1 MPELLECDCWEVR
14 QSRLQGQAQRRP
26 GAEVCAQKSACCT
39 AKSLKLVMSLPAA
52 STANGG
58 KNGGMYGRGRSGIAA
73 LPYYL
78 MIPPIFNIL
87 AEALSFWIEKGVR
100 KTEVVVGFRRFITPV
115 VRSHAFKY
123 VRLSSY
129 SNEMQ
134 ATIS

>member
-1 MPELLECDCWEVR
+1 VRTEIGLLYSKVVKV
-14 QSRLQGQAQRRP
+14 GH
-26 GAEVCAQKSACCT
+26 V
-39 AKSLKLVMSLPAA
+39 A
-52 STANGG
+52 SGR
-58 KNGGMYGRGRSGIAA
+58 KHCKRWYVWQRGRSGIAA